1 MVDRS
6 GLNSR
11 TFGRRFKGA
20 TGYQPIDYVQGIR
33 IEVAKKILE
42 SDTTNIEEISS
53 RVGYEDP
60 ASFRR
65 IFKRKVG
72 LTPAVYRKKFS
83 SIALRA
89 R

>member
-1 MVDRS
+1 
-6 GLNSR
+6 
-11 TFGRRFKGA
+11 
-20 TGYQPIDYVQGIR
+20 VQGIR
-33 IEVAKKILE
+33 IEAAKSMLE
-42 SDTTNIEEISS
+42 SDNTNIEEISS

-65 IFKRKVG
+65 VFKRKVG
-72 LTPAVYRKKFS
+72 LTPAIYRKKFS